1 MLLMLLMLFSYL
13 QQKSKQD
20 WCCWCTAGGCCFA
33 SIIYLAE
40 ITKGLV
46 CKSTAI
52 KNTSYAKITGGSD
65 RRTAR
70 NCCKC
75 CFASLP
81 SFAEITRGVALIGVL
96 PEMVVN
102 VHLLVYH
109 LLRK

>member
-1 MLLMLLMLFSYL
+1 MLLMLFSYL

-52 KNTSYAKITGGSD
+52 KNTSYAKITGG
-65 RRTAR
+65 
-70 NCCKC
+70 
-75 CFASLP
+75 
-81 SFAEITRGVALIGVL
+81 VALIGGL
-96 PEMVVN
+96 PEIVVN
-102 VHLLVYH
+102 VALLVYH
-109 LLRK
+109 LLLK